1 MNTQRLRSK
10 RVVIPT
16 VAAAALIGV
25 GGVAWGSSGDGELK
39 GDDLDRASKVAL
51 DAVGEGEVTDT
62 EVGDEEGAYEIEV
75 TKADGSQVDVHLDES
90 FQVISLDPDDE
101 TEPDDDAD
109 DADDGAADDD

>member
-1 MNTQRLRSK
+1 MNTQRVRSK

-16 VAAAALIGV
+16 VAAAVLIGV
-25 GGVAWGSSGDGELK
+25 GGVAWGSAGGEELK

-75 TKADGSQVDVHLDES
+75 TKADGSQVDVHLDEN
-90 FQVISLDPDDE
+90 FKLISLDPDDE

-109 DADDGAADDD
+109 DADADDDAED